1 MSQREYDEYEVIET
15 DHDEAHVLDAQ
26 MATQAD
32 EYFMS
37 WEQEQAYIRSI
48 DNHVNKIWTKKE
60 QTQ

>member
-15 DHDEAHVLDAQ
+15 DHDEAHVLDL
-26 MATQAD
+26 MTATQAD
-32 EYFMS
+32 EHLMTY
-37 WEQEQAYIRSI
+37 EQEQAYIKNI